1 MASTDIRNVPAT
13 LIDAINGLP
22 DAVFLVMDDGVI
34 IAANTAAGEMF
45 GYSQSQLLGSQVD
58 ELIPAGVRAYHQK
71 VRTDAASD
79 RRLRRFDSGRTFDC
93 ERRGGEVFQ
102 ADVMLSPTRIDGV
115 SMTWAIVRDLDAPN
129 EADASREQELSA
141 LYVIGHMA
149 ASAFNLHHD
158 FSKVAERLKE
168 VIPHNRIGV
177 ALLCEDDPAVV
188 EIAFL
193 SGEDHPI
200 FKEGERTP
208 ISSSATGRVVQTRA
222 RVSFTKA
229 KTEFAP
235 PAILAGLK
243 QGFNEYCGA
252 PLFDG
257 DSVIGMMML
266 STRDARGFSEF
277 QKGLIDRLAKH
288 LSVGIVN
295 ERMRGRLRAK
305 TREIES
311 IGEIG
316 KKISSSPDLDAAFS
330 AASESIRRL
339 VPYDRLSIVSVYLG
353 EGVVTGM
360 FSDGELLLGFD
371 MLTHDLPDETA
382 KSLRKTFDTGRAML
396 FDQEAIAAV
405 AESQPSFI
413 PYSDAGYRWALVVPL
428 LITQRPVGM
437 MVYGRKDED
446 GYSEAQI
453 ALASRIGEQLAGPI
467 ANAFQLTRI

>member
-129 EADASREQELSA
+129 EADAGREQELSA
-141 LYVIGHMA
+141 LDVIGHMA
-149 ASAFNLHHD
+149 ASAFNLHDD
-158 FSKVAERLKE
+158 FPKVAERLKE

-177 ALLCEDDPAVV
+177 ALLCEDDPDVV

-330 AASESIRRL
+330 AAS
-339 VPYDRLSIVSVYLG
+339 
-353 EGVVTGM
+353 
-360 FSDGELLLGFD
+360 
-371 MLTHDLPDETA
+371 
-382 KSLRKTFDTGRAML
+382 
-396 FDQEAIAAV
+396 
-405 AESQPSFI
+405 
-413 PYSDAGYRWALVVPL
+413 
-428 LITQRPVGM
+428 
-437 MVYGRKDED
+437 
-446 GYSEAQI
+446 
-453 ALASRIGEQLAGPI
+453 
-467 ANAFQLTRI
+467 